1 MVHCSREGA
10 GKANRSKVW
19 HVEIPIA
26 YVGENGLHLFEW
38 NQIYGAGWI
47 RVTLRTRRRLHSK
60 MTLLPWPTRMAVGT
74 IPTTMMTTIE
84 WTDRSYLLAREVHL
98 SYFKDYAFKLND
110 KILSQPSKS
119 SSSMPSVV
127 PSNFPEKWQATYQ
140 AEQRPQQRT
149 IVAMYGYN

>member
-74 IPTTMMTTIE
+74 IPTTMMTE
-84 WTDRSYLLAREVHL
+84 WTGRFYRLASRARRWQPATPVAMARRMKIPKTLGICKTNVREGTRGARERRTKR
-98 SYFKDYAFKLND
+98 SASQFKDGAFKLTT
-110 KILSQPSKS
+110 K
-119 SSSMPSVV
+119 
-127 PSNFPEKWQATYQ
+127 Y
-140 AEQRPQQRT
+140 
-149 IVAMYGYN
+149 